1 MTAPSLTAQRRA
13 EEKEQ
18 RRQSILDA
26 AAAVIARKGVD
37 ALTMGDVAR
46 EARLSR
52 GLVYFY
58 FQDKLDL
65 FDGLAHRAVASLS
78 DRFRTAVSAH
88 PTGFDQINA
97 IGRAY
102 VRFAHQRPVL
112 FEALARFETRELD
125 PTEAEHEQAATLDRS
140 QDVMQVIVEAILR
153 GQADGTIRTTL
164 DPMKTAM
171 TLWGFT
177 HGMIQVGSMKNAM
190 LEQQFGFDSE
200 ALMGH
205 AFEMADLMLRPS

>member
-26 AAAVIARKGVD
+26 AAAVVARKGVD

-58 FQDKLDL
+58 FKDKLDL
-65 FDGLAHRAVASLS
+65 FDGLAHRAVASLA
-78 DRFRTAVSAH
+78 DRFRAAASAH
-88 PTGFDQINA
+88 TTGLNQIYA

-102 VRFAHQRPVL
+102 VQFSHECPVL

-125 PTEAEHEQAATLDRS
+125 PSETDLHEAATLDRS
-140 QDVMQVIVEAILR
+140 QDVMQVIVESILR
-153 GQADGTIRTTL
+153 GQADGSIRPGL
-164 DPMKTAM
+164 DPMKTSM

-177 HGMIQVGSMKNAM
+177 HGMIQVGAMKEAI
-190 LEQQFGFDSE
+190 LEQQFGFDAD
-200 ALMGH
+200 ALLDH
-205 AFEMADLMLRPS
+205 AFETINLALAPD

>member
-1 MTAPSLTAQRRA
+1 
-13 EEKEQ
+13 KEQ

-26 AAAVIARKGVD
+26 AAAVVARKGVD

-65 FDGLAHRAVASLS
+65 LDGLAHRAVTSLA
-78 DRFRTAVSAH
+78 DRFKAAASAH
-88 PTGFDQINA
+88 TIGFDQINA
-97 IGRAY
+97 LGRAY
-102 VRFAHQRPVL
+102 VQFAHERPVL
-112 FEALARFETRELD
+112 FEAIARFETRELD
-125 PTEAEHEQAATLDRS
+125 PTEAEHNEAAALDRS
-140 QDVMQVIVEAILR
+140 QEVMEVMVASILR

-171 TLWGFT
+171 TLWGFM
-177 HGMIQVGSMKNAM
+177 HGMIQVAAMKGAL
-190 LEQQFGFDSE
+190 LEHGFGFDAD
-200 ALMGH
+200 ALLDH
-205 AFEMADLMLRPS
+205 AFEMANLALAPD